1 MNDIY
6 NDISRRTNGEILIG
20 VVGPVRSGKSTF
32 ITKFMEELVIPNI
45 VGKNKKQIAVD
56 ELPQS
61 AQGKTV
67 MTTEPKFVPGEAVTV
82 KLDKAQAKVRLI
94 DCVGYMVDGALGH
107 EENGQPRLVKTPW
120 QEEEMPFE
128 KASEFG
134 THKVI
139 SEHSTIGIVITTD
152 GSFSE
157 LERKGYAVAEERV
170 IKELK
175 SLNKPFIVLFNTV
188 DENSE
193 KTRKTCQELEQK
205 YGVAVL
211 PTNVTKLNKDSI
223 SEIFE
228 KVLLE
233 FPMRM
238 LDVDLPK
245 WMQALSSDNEIIA
258 SVMKDV
264 AAASEN
270 IDKMSGYK
278 SLESVFLKNDDFEN
292 DIDVNLDTAVGRAEI
307 TVRAK
312 PELFYKTLSKECGE
326 ELSDEFCMF
335 NYVRNLI
342 EAKENY
348 QKLKSALDCSKATGY
363 GIVTASIKDASVNE
377 PKVVK
382 KNGRYCVKIKV
393 EANSLHL
400 INADVLT
407 DVEVISGSK
416 EQCDDFVKMIS
427 AEDGKGLETEVFGKP
442 ITNILEEKLSTS
454 SLSLNDNVKHKLKR
468 TINKAVNEK
477 KGNLICMLL

>member
-6 NDISRRTNGEILIG
+6 KDISQRTNGEILIG

-45 VGKNKKQIAVD
+45 AGKSKKQIAVD

-128 KASEFG
+128 KASEYG
-134 THKVI
+134 TQKVI
-139 SEHSTIGIVITTD
+139 SEHSTIGIVVTTD

-157 LERKGYAVAEERV
+157 LDRSGYVKAEERV
-170 IKELK
+170 VKELK

-188 DENSE
+188 NEASSE
-193 KTRKTCQELEQK
+193 ARKTCLELEQK

-211 PTNVTKLNKDSI
+211 PTNVTKLNKNSI

-228 KVLLE
+228 MVLLE

-238 LDVDLPK
+238 LDVNLPK
-245 WMQALSSDNEIIA
+245 WMQALSSDNEVIA
-258 SVMKDV
+258 SVMSDV
-264 AAASEN
+264 SKAAES
-270 IDKMSGYK
+270 IDKMSSYK
-278 SLESVFLKNDDFEN
+278 LLESVFLKNNEFEN
-292 DIDVNLDTAVGRAEI
+292 EVEVNLDTAVGRAEI
-307 TVRAK
+307 SVHAK
-312 PELFYKTLSKECGE
+312 PELFYKTLSKECSE
-326 ELSDEFCMF
+326 DLSDEFALF
-335 NYVRNLI
+335 GYVRSLI

-348 QKLKSALDCSKATGY
+348 SKLKSALDCSNATGY
-363 GIVTASIKDASVNE
+363 GIVTACVKDANVNE

-407 DVEVISGSK
+407 DVEVVSGSK
-416 EQCDDFVKMIS
+416 EQCEDFVNMIS
-427 AEDGKGLETEVFGKP
+427 GENGKGLETEVFGKP
-442 ITNILEEKLSTS
+442 ISSILEEKLSAS
-454 SLSLNDNVKHKLKR
+454 SVSLSDNVKHKLKR

-477 KGNLICMLL
+477 KSNLICVLL